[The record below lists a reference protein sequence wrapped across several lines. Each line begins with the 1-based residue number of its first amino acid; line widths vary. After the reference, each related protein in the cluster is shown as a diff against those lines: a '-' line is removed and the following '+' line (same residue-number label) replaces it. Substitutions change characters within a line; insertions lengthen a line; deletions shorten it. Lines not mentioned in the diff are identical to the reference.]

1 MSRFQKAILGFLMAV
16 LVIAGIWAWWE
27 REIPL
32 MDLLPDTAWTS
43 VRLLTG
49 DANSPEREQKLA
61 EPPLEDIFAA
71 VSEAKV
77 TRASRNSHLY
87 DNDFLLYL
95 YPEKGYPTVVYV
107 NQNGRLQIAANM
119 DLDHYQYCEGGE
131 NLYKV
136 LESICA
142 SLSPLE

>member
-1 MSRFQKAILGFLMAV
+1 MSRFQKVILGFLMAV

-49 DANSPEREQKLA
+49 DVNSPEREQELA
-61 EPPLEDIFAA
+61 EPPLGDILTA

-77 TRASRNSHLY
+77 TRTSRNSHLDDSY
-87 DNDFLLYL
+87 FQFYL
-95 YPEKGYPTVVYV
+95 CPEEGYPTVVYV
-107 NQNGRLQIAANM
+107 NQNGQIQVAADM
-119 DLDHYQYCEGGE
+119 DLDHYQYYEDGE
-131 NLYKV
+131 DLYKA
-136 LESICA
+136 LERICA